1 MNPILSLATYA
12 EPLLTSPYILRTRRN
27 HGLEHATIHILS
39 RANYKLSGRSSDQ
52 GFVIFGNVPTDRV
65 ESAVNEAL
73 QRMQSGEH
81 KLAVHPNC
89 GTNLVTAGFTATVV
103 AWLGFAGGGWR
114 RGWERFPTM
123 MVIMMAVLLF
133 SKPLGMSLQRHITTE
148 GDPGD
153 LRLLSVK
160 RETLRLPF
168 TGGQLI
174 IHRVLTQQSG

>member
-1 MNPILSLATYA
+1 MNPILSLAEYA
-12 EPLLTSPYILRTRRN
+12 EPLLNSPYILRTRRN

-52 GFVIFGNVPTDRV
+52 GFIILGNVPSDRV
-65 ESAVNEAL
+65 ENAVNEAL
-73 QRMQSGEH
+73 QRMQSGER

-89 GTNLVTAGFTATVV
+89 GTNLVTAGFAATAA

-160 RETLRLPF
+160 RETLRVPF
-168 TGGQLI
+168 TGQQLT
-174 IHRVLTQQSG
+174 IHRILTQQG